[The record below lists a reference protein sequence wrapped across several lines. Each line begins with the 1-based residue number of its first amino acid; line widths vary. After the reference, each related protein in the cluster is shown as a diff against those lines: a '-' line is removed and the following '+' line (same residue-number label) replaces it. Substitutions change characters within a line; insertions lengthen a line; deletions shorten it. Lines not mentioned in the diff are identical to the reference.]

1 MYKASNDTSK
11 NYNTMMEII
20 NDNNMSAEWLLGIL
34 TDWHGLALLDENFM
48 ENLINCEL

>member
-11 NYNTMMEII
+11 NYETMEAII
-20 NDNNMSAEWLLGIL
+20 KDCGWDGVDVLNIL
-34 TDWHGLALLDENFM
+34 TDWHGLSLLSEAFM